1 MNELTYCTRKSALA
15 LAQSRAFVES
25 VKARAAGPAFTELT
39 LTTSG
44 DRFLNQPLQDI
55 GGKGLFIKELEEAL
69 LDGRADF
76 AVHSIKDVPAELH
89 PGLALVCIPEREDPR
104 DALVSKSGAGLME
117 LPQGARVGTSSLRRA
132 LCLRQ
137 ARPDLQIEPLRGNV
151 DSRLKKVTEGPLDAI
166 VLAYAGLRRLGLG
179 SQATEVLAVEVMLPA
194 VGQGALGI
202 EARQEASECHQVL
215 NLCNDPA
222 TSFCVHAERAVM
234 LAVEGNC
241 RMPVAA
247 HAIRENGKLRLAA
260 LLADADG
267 SNLRRAERTMAWPEV
282 LGPAQLLEAAALGRD
297 LGQELRAL
305 RS

>member
-1 MNELTYCTRKSALA
+1 ML
-15 LAQSRAFVES
+15 
-25 VKARAAGPAFTELT
+25 
-39 LTTSG
+39 
-44 DRFLNQPLQDI
+44 
-55 GGKGLFIKELEEAL
+55 
-69 LDGRADF
+69 
-76 AVHSIKDVPAELH
+76 
-89 PGLALVCIPEREDPR
+89 
-104 DALVSKSGAGLME
+104 
-117 LPQGARVGTSSLRRA
+117 
-132 LCLRQ
+132 
-137 ARPDLQIEPLRGNV
+137 PLRGNL
-151 DSRLKKVTEGPLDAI
+151 DTRLGKLDRGEYDAI
-166 VLAYAGLRRLGLG
+166 VLAAAGLKRLGLADRIREILPPT
-179 SQATEVLAVEVMLPA
+179 SSLPA
-194 VGQGALGI
+194 PGQGALGI